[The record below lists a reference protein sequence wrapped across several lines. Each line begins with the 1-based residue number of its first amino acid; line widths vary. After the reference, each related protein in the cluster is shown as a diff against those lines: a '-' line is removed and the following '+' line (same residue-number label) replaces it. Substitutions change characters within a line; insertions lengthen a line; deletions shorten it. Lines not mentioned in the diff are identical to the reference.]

1 MPDAA
6 ADASVAHDHTDRTG
20 WLLAVACVAMFSI
33 ATPMSKWAIVSG
45 VDPVAL
51 LPVRMWIGSALI
63 AGWLLLTA
71 PQRLRMKPRHAALAF
86 LAGASNGVG
95 MLGYFYALTRID
107 GSIATMI
114 FATSPLCTL
123 GLLALRGERVTRL
136 SMARIALGL
145 LGVWLIVGPNGRV
158 DLWGAAGVLLSA
170 ITFAWQLAILQWNLS
185 EADGAATTLMIVV
198 GMASVGTVAFLG
210 VHGLVWQPIGAV
222 GWVTCIVLAIIST
235 WLSRLALFAAVK
247 RIGSG
252 QVSMVL
258 PIETPL
264 AVTWSVLFRG
274 ERLNALEVA
283 GGVLILS
290 SALLRVR
297 KSA

>member
-6 ADASVAHDHTDRTG
+6 AAPAVDHADTGG
-20 WLLAVACVAMFSI
+20 WLLAVGSVAMFSI
-33 ATPMSKWAIVSG
+33 ATPMSKWALVSG
-45 VDPVAL
+45 VDPMGL
-51 LPVRMWIGSALI
+51 LAVRMSLGAALVG
-63 AGWLLLTA
+63 AWLGVTA
-71 PQRLRMKPRHAALAF
+71 PQRLRMSGKHAV
-86 LAGASNGVG
+86 AGFVAGVANGVG
-95 MLGYFYALTRID
+95 MLAYFFSLTRID

-123 GLLALRGERVTRL
+123 ALLALRGERITRL
-136 SMARIALGL
+136 SALRIVLGL
-145 LGVWLIVGPNGRV
+145 GGVWLIVGPTGRV
-158 DLWGAAGVLLSA
+158 DLWGAAGVVLSA
-170 ITFAWQLAILQWNLS
+170 FTFAWQLAILQWKLS
-185 EADGAATTLMIVV
+185 EADGAATTLMIVL
-198 GMASVGTVAFLG
+198 GMAAVGLVSSVA
-210 VHGLVWQPIGAV
+210 VHGLVWQPMGVV
-222 GWVTCIVLAIIST
+222 GWTTCVVLAIVST
-235 WLSRLALFAAVK
+235 WLARLALFAAVK

-274 ERLNALEVA
+274 ERLSLPEVA
-283 GGVLILS
+283 GGVLILG